1 MVISKGQTRRGE
13 TVLVSAV
20 FNITQNC
27 KYTAVPLDAPSLC
40 VTRPEVIRPSMFNK
54 TSLFQSID
62 DETRMKEQ
70 LDSLKDSVC
79 TAGQCLRTAD
89 NCSQILSEDPGA
101 TSCSSL

>member
-1 MVISKGQTRRGE
+1 M
-13 TVLVSAV
+13 SAV

-27 KYTAVPLDAPSLC
+27 KYTEVPLNVWSLC
-40 VTRPEVIRPSMFNK
+40 VTRPEQIRPSMFSE

-79 TAGQCLRTAD
+79 TTGQYLRTAD
-89 NCSQILSEDPGA
+89 NCSHILSEDPGA
-101 TSCSSL
+101 TSGGSL